1 MRIAVL
7 LGLSFV
13 AACSVP
19 EHGPLMEPG
28 VNCLNCHG
36 SGDGKR
42 WYAAGTVYADG
53 QAKADQGI
61 QGAQVIITD
70 AKDRTITL
78 ESNGAGNFYT
88 AETLVFPA
96 KTVEVRYKGTSRKMG
111 DFTDTAAAGGCND
124 CHDGNKYP
132 RVHVP

>member
-7 LGLSFV
+7 LCLALI

-28 VNCLNCHG
+28 VDCLKCHG
-36 SGDGKR
+36 NGDAPR
-42 WYAAGTVYADG
+42 WSAAGTVYADG

-70 AKDRTITL
+70 KNDRTLTL
-78 ESNGAGNFYT
+78 DTNGSGNFYT

-96 KTVEVRYKGTSRKMG
+96 KKVEVRHNGTSKIMG
-111 DFTDTAAAGGCND
+111 DFTTTEPLGSCND
-124 CHDGNKYP
+124 CHDGTKYD
-132 RVHVP
+132 RIHVP